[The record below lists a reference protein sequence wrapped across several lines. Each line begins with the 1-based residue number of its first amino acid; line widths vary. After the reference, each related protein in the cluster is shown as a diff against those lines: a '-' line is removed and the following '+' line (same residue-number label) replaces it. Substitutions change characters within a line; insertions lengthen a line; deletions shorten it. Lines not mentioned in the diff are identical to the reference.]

1 MATLQNDDPVM
12 CTLSRELSAQYADD
26 SAENTEPRSLRL
38 QVPILRAASSTMTA
52 AAYWAAPS
60 NSCPTT
66 EIITNGDLS
75 SFIVS
80 SCLNVGS
87 NVPE

>member
-1 MATLQNDDPVM
+1 MAKLQTGDPVTR
-12 CTLSRELSAQYADD
+12 TLSRELSAQYADD

-60 NSCPTT
+60 SSCPTT

-87 NVPE
+87 KVPE